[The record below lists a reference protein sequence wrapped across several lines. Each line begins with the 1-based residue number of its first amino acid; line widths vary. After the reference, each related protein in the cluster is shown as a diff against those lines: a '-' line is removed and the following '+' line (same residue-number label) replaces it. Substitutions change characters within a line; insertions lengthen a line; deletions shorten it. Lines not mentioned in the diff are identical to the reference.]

1 MLVMS
6 KGAISA
12 VQAETYYEEKYVQD
26 DYYSEEQR
34 VVGEWF
40 GRGAEVLGLSR
51 EVASEDF
58 RAVLRGQRPS
68 NEEVLVHIA
77 NGRTE
82 RRAGWDATF
91 NAPKSVS
98 IEALVGGDAELAKA
112 HQRAVSRA
120 LAELEH
126 YALSR
131 RNGGSEWVSTS
142 NIVAARFDHIAAQ
155 PSQEIADGYGPDPHL
170 HTHLLIPNI
179 TPRPHPP
186 CRSLAPLEI

>member
-6 KGAISA
+6 KGALSA
-12 VQAETYYEEKYVQD
+12 AQAETYYEEKHVHD

-40 GRGAEVLGLSR
+40 GRGAKVLGLSG

-58 RAVLRGQRPS
+58 RAVLRGQRPA
-68 NEEVLVHIA
+68 NGEVLVHNA

-98 IEALVGGDAELAKA
+98 LQALAGVDPTLSDA

-131 RNGGSEWVSTS
+131 RSGGSEWVSTD
-142 NIVAARFDHIAAQ
+142 NIVAARF
-155 PSQEIADGYGPDPHL
+155 
-170 HTHLLIPNI
+170 
-179 TPRPHPP
+179 
-186 CRSLAPLEI
+186 

>member
-12 VQAETYYEEKYVQD
+12 VQAETYYEEKYVHD

-40 GRGAEVLGLSR
+40 GRGAEVLGLSG

-77 NGRTE
+77 NGRTGATPF
-82 RRAGWDATF
+82 RWTVLGLRLDFLFAGSF
-91 NAPKSVS
+91 
-98 IEALVGGDAELAKA
+98 
-112 HQRAVSRA
+112 
-120 LAELEH
+120 
-126 YALSR
+126 
-131 RNGGSEWVSTS
+131 
-142 NIVAARFDHIAAQ
+142 
-155 PSQEIADGYGPDPHL
+155 
-170 HTHLLIPNI
+170 
-179 TPRPHPP
+179 
-186 CRSLAPLEI
+186 RS

>member
-12 VQAETYYEEKYVQD
+12 VQAETYYEEKYVHD

-40 GRGAEVLGLSR
+40 GRGAEALGLSS
-51 EVASEDF
+51 EVSSQDF
-58 RAVLRGQRPS
+58 RSVLRGQRPS
-68 NEEVLVHIA
+68 NGEVLVHNA

-112 HQRAVSRA
+112 HQ
-120 LAELEH
+120 
-126 YALSR
+126 
-131 RNGGSEWVSTS
+131 
-142 NIVAARFDHIAAQ
+142 
-155 PSQEIADGYGPDPHL
+155 
-170 HTHLLIPNI
+170 
-179 TPRPHPP
+179 
-186 CRSLAPLEI
+186 